1 MYTIIAISSI
11 FLALITV
18 LLLRASRCSE
28 KSYEAIVPPDV
39 EIDPGRAA
47 KKLSGAV
54 RIMTIAYDDISK
66 TDMKA
71 FTGFARYLKKS
82 FPGVHR
88 VMDMEIINNASLLYR
103 WHGKDKH
110 KKPALFCAH
119 IDVVPVEHG
128 TEADWH
134 YPPFSGAI
142 AENSVWGRGTQDIK
156 NQLVSLFEA
165 AEVMIKN
172 GFVPERDIYFAFG
185 HDEET
190 RRHEGADIIAL
201 HLEERGLSFQ
211 YVLDEGGYVA
221 DNAVPGIR
229 RPVAFI
235 GIAEKGF
242 VNVHMAVK
250 SAGGHSSMPPEHTAA
265 GSIARAI
272 TKLETHQLPL
282 KLTAPVLEMFR
293 SLSPAMDFGKRLVLS
308 NLWLFA
314 PFFKRV
320 FAKTPPGA
328 AFLRTTM
335 APTMLEGSDAPN
347 VLPLSASAVVNAR
360 ILHGESTGSLLA
372 HISRVISDDSVS
384 IDMNLVYEPS
394 NISPVDSYA
403 FNCIAGTIRTIWPD
417 AIVTPYLVAG
427 GTDARKYEELTDCVY
442 RFTPMRLDNS
452 EMKQMHGTNEH
463 ISIKNLE
470 NSVRFYTAMFG
481 V

>member
-1 MYTIIAISSI
+1 MYT
-11 FLALITV
+11 LITV
-18 LLLRASRCSE
+18 LSITIILAVVLVVRTFACSE
-28 KSYEAIVPPDV
+28 KTYPPLMPADIK
-39 EIDPGRAA
+39 IDPGRVA
-47 KKLSGAV
+47 KKLSDAV
-54 RIMTIAYDDISK
+54 RIMTIAHDDASK
-66 TDMKA
+66 TDLKA
-71 FTGFARYLKKS
+71 FRSFARYLEKS
-82 FPGVHR
+82 FPCVHR
-88 VMDMEIINNASLLYR
+88 VMDREVINNASLLYR
-103 WHGKDKH
+103 WHGSDKK

-119 IDVVPVEHG
+119 IDVVPVEHD

-165 AEVMIKN
+165 AELMIKN
-172 GFVPERDIYFAFG
+172 GFVPGRDIYFAFG

-221 DNAVPGIR
+221 DNAVPGIT

-242 VNVHMAVK
+242 VNIHLTAK
-250 SAGGHSSMPPEHTAA
+250 SGGGHSSMPPAHTAA
-265 GSIARAI
+265 GCIARAI

-282 KLTAPVLEMFR
+282 KLTAPVLEMIR
-293 SLSPAMDFGKRLVLS
+293 SLCPAMDFGKRLILS

-314 PFFKRV
+314 PLFKRV
-320 FAKTPPGA
+320 FAGTPSGA

-335 APTMLEGSDAPN
+335 APTMLDGSDAPN

-360 ILHGESTGSLLA
+360 ILHGESTGSLLT
-372 HISRVISDDSVS
+372 HVSRVISDDSVS
-384 IDMNLVYEPS
+384 IDMDLVYEPS
-394 NISPVDSYA
+394 KVSPVDSYA
-403 FNCIAGTIRTIWPD
+403 FSCIAGTIQTLWSD
-417 AIVTPYLVAG
+417 AIITPYLVAG

-442 RFTPMRLDNS
+442 RFTPMRLDNG
-452 EMKQMHGTNEH
+452 EIKQMHGTNEH
-463 ISIKNLE
+463 ISIENLAD
-470 NSVRFYTAMFG
+470 SVRFYTAMFG